1 MLVNHGDYVNSIQI
15 IFNNTSK
22 FKKIEKD
29 LAITRVTTLQ
39 NYLKTLCKRDKITE
53 SEKRAM
59 RPKFVQIVRAND
71 LPKTHKTFQHLPKF
85 KPNIDTTH
93 TLL

>member
-1 MLVNHGDYVNSIQI
+1 MQRISDDASKL
-15 IFNNTSK
+15 NN
-22 FKKIEKD
+22 IEKHPTV
-29 LAITRVTTLQ
+29 TRLTTVQ